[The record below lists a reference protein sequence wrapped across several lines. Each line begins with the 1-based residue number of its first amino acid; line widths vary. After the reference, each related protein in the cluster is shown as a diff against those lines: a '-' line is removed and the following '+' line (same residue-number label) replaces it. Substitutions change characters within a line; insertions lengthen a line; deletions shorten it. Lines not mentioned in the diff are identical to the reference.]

1 MPTPPLTLN
10 GEPWPVPDAPSAYS
24 PTASSAPSSTPLPD
38 TLADLLAALG
48 VAPDAVATAVNG
60 QFVPRDRRAQH
71 RLHAGDSVTTF
82 QPIVG
87 G

>member
-10 GEPWPVPDAPSAYS
+10 GEPWPVTSEAAAS
-24 PTASSAPSSTPLPD
+24 PAAVPTTMPE

-60 QFVPRDRRAQH
+60 QFVPSDRRADH